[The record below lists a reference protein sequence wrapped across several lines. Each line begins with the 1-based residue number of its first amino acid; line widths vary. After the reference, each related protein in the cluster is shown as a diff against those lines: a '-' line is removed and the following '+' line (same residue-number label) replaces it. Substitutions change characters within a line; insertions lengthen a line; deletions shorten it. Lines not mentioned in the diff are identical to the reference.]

1 MRVKKAKYDWKIE
14 RIKVRII
21 RGCIVWFKTIDGS
34 RC

>member
-1 MRVKKAKYDWKIE
+1 MRVKKAKDDRTFE

-21 RGCIVWFKTIDGS
+21 RSFIVWFKTIDGS